1 MKIQALANR
10 LSAFVKYY
18 MALAAVAVSARAVAA
33 DTSGNERRYV
43 KSEHMVTMRDGTRQ
57 YVAIYAPEGIG
68 EQSAEKAPILWMRT
82 PYSCAPYGDHPASFV
97 NDQIYKPYADAGYIF
112 AFQDVRGRWMSE
124 GDSENVT
131 PMSTRP
137 DGVDDVTDAY
147 DTIEWL
153 VDSVPGNNG
162 RVGVYGNSYCG
173 YYALVAAASRHPALR
188 AASPQAPVCDWF
200 AGDDFHHNGA
210 FAVMPST
217 FFAPC
222 LVTEKNHRPSPQM
235 RMPECVVSGNPREFF
250 LNNTIAD
257 VTARLDGRVEFW
269 DSIMAHPYYDDFWK
283 KRYAGQFT
291 NNLIT
296 PILVVGGH
304 FDAEDLYGALRVYR
318 DLRHN
323 SPRLPVTLAMG
334 PWSHG
339 QWRDNGAAN
348 RLGEASFGDENLAI
362 YYRDNI
368 EFPFFDYYLRDNGNR
383 PDKDHIFIS
392 GENHWFTGKSADI
405 STREWSVWLAADSTL
420 SVTPPRENRAS
431 IKYTSLPSDPVPFIV
446 AENSNTAVYMTAGQR
461 FLDGRKD
468 VLSFISPVLT
478 DTLRFVGSVTP
489 ELFVSI
495 TTTDADFVVKL
506 IDVAPDGKEMLV
518 RGDIFR
524 GRYRHSLSAPEPFIP
539 DQVEKLKFAMPDI
552 AHTFLPG
559 HRMKVQIQSSWFPL
573 FDMNPQQFI
582 DIYKARREDFVP
594 SDITVY
600 CDASHPSR
608 IILRLA
614 DGNIF
619 RPTE

>member
-210 FAVMPST
+210 FALMPST
-217 FFAPC
+217 FFAPF
-222 LVTEKNHRPSPQM
+222 LATEKNHRPSPQM

-269 DSIMAHPYYDDFWK
+269 DSIMAHPDYDDFWK

-339 QWRDNGAAN
+339 
-348 RLGEASFGDENLAI
+348 LSLI
-362 YYRDNI
+362 
-368 EFPFFDYYLRDNGNR
+368 
-383 PDKDHIFIS
+383 HI
-392 GENHWFTGKSADI
+392 
-405 STREWSVWLAADSTL
+405 
-420 SVTPPRENRAS
+420 
-431 IKYTSLPSDPVPFIV
+431 
-446 AENSNTAVYMTAGQR
+446 
-461 FLDGRKD
+461 
-468 VLSFISPVLT
+468 
-478 DTLRFVGSVTP
+478 
-489 ELFVSI
+489 
-495 TTTDADFVVKL
+495 
-506 IDVAPDGKEMLV
+506 
-518 RGDIFR
+518 
-524 GRYRHSLSAPEPFIP
+524 
-539 DQVEKLKFAMPDI
+539 
-552 AHTFLPG
+552 
-559 HRMKVQIQSSWFPL
+559 
-573 FDMNPQQFI
+573 
-582 DIYKARREDFVP
+582 
-594 SDITVY
+594 
-600 CDASHPSR
+600 
-608 IILRLA
+608 
-614 DGNIF
+614 
-619 RPTE
+619 